1 MLLFLWGLIVGGG
14 VLGYFALT
22 LPDTSQLTAAERRPS
37 VTVLAADDSLIGS
50 SGDLFGKALTLREMS
65 PYLPKAVVAAEDR
78 RFYSHFGIDPIGIL
92 RAAATNFRSG
102 QVLQGGSTITQQL
115 AKNLFLSPDRTFS
128 RKIREMLLAL
138 WLEHRF
144 TKDQILEIYLNR
156 VYLGAG
162 TYGADAASDRYFG
175 KSAAK
180 LTLFESAVIAGLI
193 RAPSRLN
200 PARDPEGAADRADEV
215 LNDMVAAGLI
225 TRAQADA
232 AAQRGF
238 AVIPN
243 SRPGSRYFADWVT
256 DQIRE
261 LAGTGKRD
269 LIVRTTLDP
278 HLQALAENAV
288 SDILARYGARYRVG
302 QGALVAMTSDGAV
315 RAMVG
320 GRDYGRSQFNRA
332 TQAQRQP
339 GSAFKPFVYLAGLEA
354 GMHPQDRVVDTPI
367 RIGNWQPHNYSD
379 RYQGEMTLA
388 AALAQSVNTVAAQVA
403 QRAGIL
409 HVIATANRL
418 GIASDLA
425 PDASL
430 ALGTNEVNLLEL
442 VSAYAPFA
450 NGGYGVIPYGIT
462 DIRDGGGKVL
472 YRRAGTGP
480 GRVIAPE
487 LAGAMNEMLTGVMT
501 SGTGRSA
508 ALGRPA
514 AGKTGTTQDYR
525 DAWFIGYTSDLVA
538 GVWLGNDDNTPMNQV
553 TGGTLPAALW
563 RNFMLSATQGR
574 KARPSSSGP
583 GPSEFGARELRARE
597 QGAVRCGRSLGAR
610 PAARLDCR
618 PRRAGP
624 ADSRGIRTGAA
635 QLTRPGIKP
644 GRRYCPN
651 LPASR
656 SCVSR
661 RIPDGACR
669 IIFAQS
675 RGRLSPPPRADEP
688 AAEHRVLEP
697 ACCTTAE
704 AKLCDTALRRFD
716 TNNLPHGVGGILS
729 AAPVRRAGMPPK
741 QN

>member
-1 MLLFLWGLIVGGG
+1 VDKPRPLRVEHDDRLRGSAPPRGARGGLRRAAPVGRSWRSTVLRLFVLLFLWALIGGGG

-22 LPDTSQLTAAERRPS
+22 LPDTSQLAAAERRPS
-37 VTVLAADDSLIGS
+37 VTVLAEDNSQIASF
-50 SGDLFGKALTLREMS
+50 GDLFGKALSLREMS

-78 RFYSHFGIDPIGIL
+78 RFYRHFGIDPIGIL
-92 RAAATNFRSG
+92 RAAATNFRAG
-102 QVLQGGSTITQQL
+102 GVLQGGSTITQQL
-115 AKNLFLSPDRTFS
+115 AKILFLSPDRTFS
-128 RKIREMLLAL
+128 RKIREVLLAL

-162 TYGADAASDRYFG
+162 AYGVDAAAERYFG

-200 PARDPEGAADRADEV
+200 PARDPEAAAERADEV
-215 LNDMVAAGLI
+215 LNDMVEAGFI
-225 TRAQADA
+225 TRTQADA
-232 AAQRGF
+232 AEKHGF
-238 AVIPN
+238 AFIPN
-243 SRPGSRYFADWVT
+243 SPPGSRYFADWVT

-261 LAGTGKRD
+261 LAGTGGRD

-278 HLQALAENAV
+278 HLQAFAENAV
-288 SDILARYGARYRVG
+288 TDILARYGARYRVG
-302 QGALVAMTSDGAV
+302 QGALVAMATDGAV

-354 GMHPQDRVVDTPI
+354 GMRPQDRVVDAPI
-367 RIGNWQPHNYSD
+367 RIGNWQPHNYSN

-388 AALAQSVNTVAAQVA
+388 TALAQSVNTVAAQVA
-403 QRAGIL
+403 QRAGIA

-425 PDASL
+425 RDASL

-450 NGGYGVIPYGIT
+450 NGGYGVLAYGIT
-462 DIRDGGGKVL
+462 EIWDGAGNIV
-472 YRRAGTGP
+472 YHRAGTGP

-487 LAGAMNEMLTGVMT
+487 LADAMNQMLAGVIAY
-501 SGTGRSA
+501 GTGRSA

-525 DAWFIGYTSDLVA
+525 DAWFIGYTADLVA
-538 GVWLGNDDNTPMNQV
+538 GVWLGNDDNTPMKQV

-563 RNFMLSATQGR
+563 RNFMLQATQGM
-574 KARPSSSGP
+574 KVQPLPSGP
-583 GPSEFGARELRARE
+583 APSNAAPSDPGEASALDQLIGWITGTESPAPRGQE
-597 QGAVRCGRSLGAR
+597 VSR
-610 PAARLDCR
+610 PA
-618 PRRAGP
+618 
-624 ADSRGIRTGAA
+624 
-635 QLTRPGIKP
+635 
-644 GRRYCPN
+644 
-651 LPASR
+651 
-656 SCVSR
+656 
-661 RIPDGACR
+661 
-669 IIFAQS
+669 
-675 RGRLSPPPRADEP
+675 
-688 AAEHRVLEP
+688 
-697 ACCTTAE
+697 
-704 AKLCDTALRRFD
+704 
-716 TNNLPHGVGGILS
+716 PH
-729 AAPVRRAGMPPK
+729 
-741 QN
+741 N